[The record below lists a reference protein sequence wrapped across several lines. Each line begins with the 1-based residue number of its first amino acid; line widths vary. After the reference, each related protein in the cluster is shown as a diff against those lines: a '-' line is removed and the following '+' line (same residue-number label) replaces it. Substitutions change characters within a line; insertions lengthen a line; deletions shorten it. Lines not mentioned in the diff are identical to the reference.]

1 MARQTSLWISDP
13 IWSTGAM
20 SSCHR
25 SRPERRT
32 LSLFC
37 SDWGLKNLN
46 TTWRGQ
52 TINSKNSKNNKLKT
66 QRNWLS
72 HSVQNCPQLQLKLT
86 WNTTKMQRMMQVS
99 PLTIAF
105 SIMSQMLL
113 KWRASM
119 GCCLPSRAPRGRLLL
134 LAASRLSWWIH
145 IAPTWWSSWLI
156 TSPVATVSSVK
167 GQVLKMF
174 KMLTSFKEHL
184 VVSVHSFSLPLGS
197 LMTWLTPSLWHTWW
211 KAWFPGLHHWSM

>member
-1 MARQTSLWISDP
+1 MARHTSLWISDP
-13 IWSTGAM
+13 IWFTGAM
-20 SSCHR
+20 SSCHS

-46 TTWRGQ
+46 TTWRGP
-52 TINSKNSKNNKLKT
+52 TKKKT
-66 QRNWLS
+66 PQKHRKWLS
-72 HSVQNCPQLQLKLT
+72 HFEQNRAQLHLKLT

-99 PLTIAF
+99 PLTMAF

-119 GCCLPSRAPRGRLLL
+119 GCCLPSSAPRGRLLL

-145 IAPTWWSSWLI
+145 IAPTWWRSWLI

-167 GQVLKMF
+167 GQVLQMF
-174 KMLTSFKEHL
+174 RCLPWPQTKSSWWFQRIFLI
-184 VVSVHSFSLPLGS
+184 LPLGS

>member
-1 MARQTSLWISDP
+1 MARHTSLWISDP

-20 SSCHR
+20 SSCHS

-46 TTWRGQ
+46 TTWRGP
-52 TINSKNSKNNKLKT
+52 TKKKKKPSKKHRK
-66 QRNWLS
+66 WPS
-72 HSVQNCPQLQLKLT
+72 HFEQNCAQLHLKLT

-99 PLTIAF
+99 PLTMAF

-167 GQVLKMF
+167 GQVLQMF
-174 KMLTSFKEHL
+174 KCLTWPQAKS
-184 VVSVHSFSLPLGS
+184 S
-197 LMTWLTPSLWHTWW
+197 WW
-211 KAWFPGLHHWSM
+211 FQRIF

>member
-1 MARQTSLWISDP
+1 MARHTSLWISAP

-25 SRPERRT
+25 RRPDRRT

-46 TTWRGQ
+46 TTWRKH
-52 TINSKNSKNNKLKT
+52 TTPKNKLTNSKKT
-66 QRNWLS
+66 KKS
-72 HSVQNCPQLQLKLT
+72 CHQLHLKLT
-86 WNTTKMQRMMQVS
+86 WNTTKIQRMMQVS
-99 PLTIAF
+99 PLTMAF

-119 GCCLPSRAPRGRLLL
+119 GCCFPSRAPRGRLLL

-167 GQVLKMF
+167 EQVKQMI
-174 KMLTSFKEHL
+174 TSFN
-184 VVSVHSFSLPLGS
+184 
-197 LMTWLTPSLWHTWW
+197 
-211 KAWFPGLHHWSM
+211 